1 MRQAKIL
8 IDQEDKM
15 RKLRHDFNREAK
27 KQRKKENDL
36 NIWHLFWIMLLAQQ
50 FRMEAELQYHKQPI
64 LRYG

>member
-1 MRQAKIL
+1 MRQAKTL

-15 RKLRHDFNREAK
+15 MKLRHDFNREAK
-27 KQRKKENDL
+27 EQRKKENDL

-50 FRMEAELQYHKQPI
+50 FRMENELQRQRQPI